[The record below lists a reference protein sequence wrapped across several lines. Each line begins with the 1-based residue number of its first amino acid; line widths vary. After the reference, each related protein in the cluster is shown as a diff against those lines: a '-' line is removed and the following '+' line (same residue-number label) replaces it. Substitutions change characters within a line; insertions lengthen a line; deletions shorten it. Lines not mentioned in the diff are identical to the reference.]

1 MCSDL
6 FLDKKCSC
14 VLTSSLPR
22 HVNVFWQVPWQDMF
36 MWFIFQLR
44 LKSKFDIYCIL
55 SRENHR
61 WQRLRI
67 FFKGINLCWL
77 SKLILEEQNTHLGKT
92 SSHHIATYFCGGAHC
107 GSFIKNAKDKVIGNF
122 IIIVKIQSVRCLHT
136 LFLDRFSGCWSSL
149 VKSDNTNNFFYIRL
163 FPPISNSWEIS
174 GIALVLLKIIYSSST
189 NCIPPLNIQFNMI

>member
-1 MCSDL
+1 MFICSDLFLGKTCSYVLTSFLARHVHMIWLVPWQDMFMCSDL
-6 FLDKKCSC
+6 FLDKTCSC

-61 WQRLRI
+61 WQHLRI

-92 SSHHIATYFCGGAHC
+92 FSHHIATYFFGVH
-107 GSFIKNAKDKVIGNF
+107 
-122 IIIVKIQSVRCLHT
+122 
-136 LFLDRFSGCWSSL
+136 
-149 VKSDNTNNFFYIRL
+149 
-163 FPPISNSWEIS
+163 
-174 GIALVLLKIIYSSST
+174 IAAVLSKMLKIKSLEILS
-189 NCIPPLNIQFNMI
+189 